1 MRIALPAFLALIL
14 TGIALAQPANPMP
27 AVVSPEWLKQ
37 HQGEPDLVV
46 LHVAFNRREY
56 VREHIPGARFIW
68 FSWLS
73 PSTPD
78 GSTEMASASYAE
90 QVLEGL
96 GLTSSSRVVV
106 YFTGNTIS
114 TTTRTIYSLMF
125 FGFEGRVA
133 LLDGGLEGW
142 KRSGGS
148 VTSDMPSVASSDVS
162 VTTQPELMAD
172 AEFIRQH
179 LTDPSVTIVDARA
192 KNFYEGSGSGM
203 RPGHIK
209 GAVNIP
215 FSSIAD
221 TLNRIKTSE
230 ELEKIFRDAGVK
242 KGNTIV
248 AYCHVGQQATV
259 VLTAARILG
268 HPVRLY
274 DGSFEEWPNLDESL
288 YPVEQTPASDKP

>member
-1 MRIALPAFLALIL
+1 MRFVLTALLLLMLTASALC
-14 TGIALAQPANPMP
+14 QPVSSMP

-37 HQGEPDLVV
+37 HQSDPDLVI
-46 LHVAFNRREY
+46 LHVAFNRRDY
-56 VREHIPGARFIW
+56 TREHIPGARFIW

-78 GSTEMASASYAE
+78 GSTEMAPPADAKK
-90 QVLEGL
+90 VLEEL
-96 GLTSSSRVVV
+96 GLSSSSKVVV
-106 YFTGNTIS
+106 YFMGNNIS
-114 TTTRTIYSLMF
+114 TTTRTIYSLMY

-133 LLDGGLEGW
+133 LIDGGLDGW
-142 KRSGGS
+142 KKSGGP
-148 VTSDMPSVASSDVS
+148 VTAEVPTIAPTVVTVAPR
-162 VTTQPELMAD
+162 PELLAD

-179 LTDPSVTIVDARA
+179 MTDPSVTIVDARA
-192 KNFYEGSGSGM
+192 KNFYEGTGSGM

-209 GAVNIP
+209 GAVSLP

-221 TLNRIKTSE
+221 TLNHFKSQE
-230 ELEKIFRDAGVK
+230 ELEKLFRDAGIA
-242 KGNTIV
+242 KGNTVV

-274 DGSFEEWPNLDESL
+274 DGSYEEWPNLDESR
-288 YPVEQTPASDKP
+288 YPVEQTPGTDKP